1 MRTLKLTFL
10 IVLFAVAGSKLTF
23 AQGSAEELKK
33 IADGKMFS
41 FRPTA
46 ANIVETSTNASF
58 VNGNPAQGN
67 GHIVLTGEY
76 VITIRPDSIT
86 SYMPYFG
93 DNNIQDQVN
102 TGMSYTNINVNENPS
117 KLTIKQFDYAVQ
129 QKKNGTVQITI
140 KIKDK
145 DCKIEKL
152 SFEFTLAGSGR
163 LTMNVKDRPIIK
175 YDGKLL

>member
-1 MRTLKLTFL
+1 MRLLKLSLLF
-10 IVLFAVAGSKLTF
+10 VLFTIASVNLTY
-23 AQGSAEELKK
+23 AQGTAADLKK

-41 FRPTA
+41 FKPIA

-58 VNGNPAQGN
+58 VNTTPAMGN

-76 VITIRPDSIT
+76 VITVKPDSII

-102 TGMSYTNINVNENPS
+102 TGLSYTNVTVNENPS
-117 KLTIKQFDYAVQ
+117 KLTIRLFDYAVQ
-129 QKKNGTVQITI
+129 QKKNGNVQITI
-140 KIKDK
+140 KPKDMG
-145 DCKIEKL
+145 CKIEKMI
-152 SFEFTLAGSGR
+152 FEFTLTGSGK
-163 LTMNVKDRPIIK
+163 LTMNITDRPTIK

>member
-1 MRTLKLTFL
+1 MRALKLT
-10 IVLFAVAGSKLTF
+10 LFITLFVVAGINLTH
-23 AQGSAEELKK
+23 AQGTAGGLKK

-41 FRPTA
+41 FQPTA

-58 VNGNPAQGN
+58 VNTTPALGN

-76 VITIRPDSIT
+76 VMTIRPDSIT

-102 TGMSYTNINVNENPS
+102 TGLSYTNINVNENPS
-117 KLTIKQFDYAVQ
+117 RLTIRLFDYAVQ

-140 KIKDK
+140 KPKDK

-152 SFEFTLAGSGR
+152 IFEFTLTGSGK
-163 LTMNVKDRPIIK
+163 LTMNITDRPTIK